1 MTMASLSQDIAF
13 RVRLALDTSIY
24 DVPLSCYKIK
34 RLEDILTLQSAYDAS
49 GINSGSA
56 TKDSVELPRTISNF
70 ITYFIRKV
78 YIGSNMSG
86 NSNSISRR
94 RDREMDMNNFKL
106 FIDMYAPNLEEATL
120 VYHVAGD
127 AASFAEI
134 RKGFQ
139 YADAASTSTVKVVLE
154 SADASITPMNID
166 NGGSEV
172 MDFVLNITYGARERK
187 TDREECSQDDS
198 EEEESEVEDR
208 EEAVSEEEGSED
220 DVDSDGDSQEE
231 ANHQMGNN
239 DNQVTK
245 RDNPEEADSGKRY
258 PSK

>member
-1 MTMASLSQDIAF
+1 MTMAALSQDIAF

-24 DVPLSCYKIK
+24 DVPLSCYKLK
-34 RLEDILTLQSAYDAS
+34 RLEDILTLKSAHNTS
-49 GINSGSA
+49 SIHSGSVE
-56 TKDSVELPRTISNF
+56 KDSVELPRTISNF

-106 FIDMYAPNLEEATL
+106 FIDMYAPNLEEASL

-127 AASFAEI
+127 AGSFAEI
-134 RKGFQ
+134 RKGLQ
-139 YADAASTSTVKVVLE
+139 NAEAASTSTVKVVLE

-166 NGGSEV
+166 NGESEV
-172 MDFVLNITYGARERK
+172 IDFVLSLTYGARERK
-187 TDREECSQDDS
+187 IDREECSQEGS
-198 EEEESEVEDR
+198 EVEESEVEES
-208 EEAVSEEEGSED
+208 EEAGSEEEGSED
-220 DVDSDGDSQEE
+220 DVDSEGDSQEE
-231 ANHQMGNN
+231 TNNQMGNDDN
-239 DNQVTK
+239 DELESK
-245 RDNPEEADSGKRY
+245 EADSGKRY